1 MASPGLSGF
10 VQGLANSPLSN
21 LPQLMQA
28 KQRMTME
35 KEKFDLWKQDR
46 EAKAQEAERRKM
58 VLGDASTI
66 AQSKGLGAAAD
77 FLIGE
82 GYTDE
87 AASLASINQG
97 RGRLDLARDA
107 QEYTELSGDRNY
119 GLAERQQDYREMS
132 GDREYGLAER
142 RQDFTELQGDRE
154 FGLQSRSQ
162 DLREIQGMQEVEI
175 KDVQLAQARDDY
187 KAGRTEEAKAGVGQF
202 YNQWSPPLG
211 SEEYAPFVDDLFRN
225 ESDMMNK
232 ELRLGKSRVVIGAE
246 VVTDPSGRQFVAPK
260 VLNKK
265 TGTVGPMTEGA
276 SSDPNDTVLRMPI
289 EQFDQMMKGMG
300 QAPLEAKDGK
310 WKAVEIDGVTQ
321 LVDENTGNT
330 KQLNPNAEGRQRIN
344 RAQNVIEKLYKQG
357 SDVFNPEVQEAK
369 ERVSAIS
376 SLMYSKGFD
385 GDPEA
390 TVPLIDNYMRDDR
403 VRKLLESGSAED
415 FDQAAVTIMGWISG
429 KEGGG
434 NVEVSLADSQP
445 KADPRSQMPR
455 RGGGGEGQGGL
466 PSWSNLPN
474 IFAGDWNL

>member
-46 EAKAQEAERRKM
+46 EAKAQEAEQRKQA
-58 VLGDASTI
+58 LGDASTI
-66 AQSKGLGAAAD
+66 AQSQGLGAAAD
-77 FLIGE
+77 FLIGA
-82 GYTDE
+82 GFTDE
-87 AASLASINQG
+87 AASIASINQG

-225 ESDMMNK
+225 ESEMMNK
-232 ELRLGKSRVVIGAE
+232 ELRLGKDRVIIGAD

-260 VLNKK
+260 ILNKK

-276 SSDPNDTVLRMPI
+276 SSDPSDNVLRMPI

-415 FDQAAVTIMGWISG
+415 FDQAAVMIMGWISG
-429 KEGGG
+429 NEGGG

-445 KADPRSQMPR
+445 QADPRSQMPR
-455 RGGGGEGQGGL
+455 RGGGGEGQSGL
-466 PSWSNLPN
+466 PSWNNLPN
-474 IFAGDWNL
+474 ILAGDWNL